1 VVLVNNGALSLQPW
15 DEAVPAILA
24 VHYAGQAT
32 GTALAD
38 VLTGKVNLA
47 GKLSCTFARH
57 LKDYPAHV
65 VGEWPARLI
74 RSKEPTTPAGHRP
87 NARRSTD
94 STPTKRNPIHDQ
106 LDPLSCDL
114 RRHGCR
120 ESR

>member
-1 VVLVNNGALSLQPW
+1 MELPGGQADAIDTLAKANPTVVVVLVNNGALSLQPW

-74 RSKEPTTPAGHRP
+74 RSEEPTHSGRTPAERKAVHRFD
-87 NARRSTD
+87 TD
-94 STPTKRNPIHDQ
+94 
-106 LDPLSCDL
+106 
-114 RRHGCR
+114 
-120 ESR
+120 